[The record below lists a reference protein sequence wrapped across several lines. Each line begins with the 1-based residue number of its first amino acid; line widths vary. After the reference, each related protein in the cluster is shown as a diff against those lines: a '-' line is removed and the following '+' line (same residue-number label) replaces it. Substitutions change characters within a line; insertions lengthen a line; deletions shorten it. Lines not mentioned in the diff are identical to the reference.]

1 MFQVVILATHGGHTP
16 KMAIKIILP
25 KVLSNDVAK
34 QFTFKGN
41 SQENAQLFRCSN
53 LVSVL
58 EGGYNVQ
65 NSVVLVDF
73 PFQDAAAVY
82 LNAVNG
88 IYCFYYHGSNCK
100 SEITDFI
107 SCPGPIDAYSN

>member
-1 MFQVVILATHGGHTP
+1 
-16 KMAIKIILP
+16 MAIKIILP

-41 SQENAQLFRCSN
+41 SQEKAQIFRCSN

-58 EGGYNVQ
+58 EGEYNVQ

-82 LNAVNG
+82 LNVVNG

-100 SEITDFI
+100 TEITDFT

>member
-1 MFQVVILATHGGHTP
+1 MLQVVILATHGGHTP

-41 SQENAQLFRCSN
+41 SQEKAQLFRCSN
-53 LVSVL
+53 LVLVL

-73 PFQDAAAVY
+73 
-82 LNAVNG
+82 
-88 IYCFYYHGSNCK
+88 S
-100 SEITDFI
+100 I
-107 SCPGPIDAYSN
+107 SRCCTCLS